1 MDRVI
6 LVDERDN
13 EIGTMEKLEAHQKG
27 VLHRAFSVLLFNSK
41 GEMLLQKRAKNKY
54 HSGGLW
60 SNACCSHPKPGEEM
74 QEAVR
79 RRLKE
84 ELGVDLKPTFS
95 YKFIY
100 NVAFTNSLIE
110 HEFDHVFVGTF
121 DGSPKVN
128 RNEIDEWK
136 FVDQKVLEDQVN
148 TNPNQFTYWFKMILS
163 NNLTPREA

>member
-6 LVDERDN
+6 LVDEWDN

-27 VLHRAFSVLLFNSK
+27 ALHRAFSVLLFNSK

-60 SNACCSHPKPGEEM
+60 SNACCSHPRPGEEM
-74 QEAVR
+74 QKAVS

-84 ELGVDLKPTFS
+84 ELGVDLNPIFS

-100 NVAFTNSLIE
+100 NVVFTNSLIE

-121 DGSPKVN
+121 DGSPKIN
-128 RNEIDEWK
+128 KKEIDEWK
-136 FVDQKVLEDQVN
+136 FVNQKELEDHVN
-148 TNPNQFTYWFKMILS
+148 TNPNQFTHWFKMILS